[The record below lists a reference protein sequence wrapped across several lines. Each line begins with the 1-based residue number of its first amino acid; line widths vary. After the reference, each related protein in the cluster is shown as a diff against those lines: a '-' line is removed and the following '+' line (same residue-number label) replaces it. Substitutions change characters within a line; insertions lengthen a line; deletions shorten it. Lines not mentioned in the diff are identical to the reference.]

1 MKYLL
6 FNMRLFPALLFSFL
20 LVCFYSCKDEE
31 ILQIVVGPEP
41 PKSENT
47 IDDINSN
54 LKALQRMVVAQEKG
68 LDVRSCVA
76 LTASSYNVELS
87 DGNSFIVHTEITPL
101 DKGESPVYAP
111 KLGVKK
117 EGDIYYWT
125 IDDDWLNIKDAKVAV
140 TPELSSIPVV
150 GMDEDGYWTVKCN
163 DDVKTLKRRAE
174 AGTVKSI
181 FNQVDIKGKTV
192 TFRFSDGSLP
202 IAFTIDDKDNPDE
215 PVMGDLRRPIS
226 SDKPAWI
233 FHIDTWNHAD
243 PQRIIDMI
251 PADIRPYVIFNISLS
266 VLHDDDTGKW
276 GLVEYGYEVAKS
288 WLRTCAEN
296 NVWAMVQPSSG
307 GFSHFPDFATYG
319 QMEGSLYEEFYRD
332 YPNFL
337 GFNYCEQF
345 WGFDDPFSVSYPQ
358 RLKHWTNL
366 MKLNAKYGGYLTIS
380 FCGPHWGASLTPVA
394 MFKRDAEFAA
404 VCREHPENL
413 IVCEKYTSTYGFF
426 DIESACL
433 GAWLSGYAGQYG
445 MRFDECGW
453 NAIYWNGDEKFP
465 VAAGAIPA
473 IEHIMFTGQTIF
485 DGPETIPEQVCKE
498 VNAVSA
504 GDGYTRRNWEFYPQ
518 LYNINMDIYRKILD
532 GTIRIMNRQEVIDR
546 TKYVIVNDITPNNTA
561 SDPGYLAPKTLYDGL
576 YKLDEDG
583 TNYEQR
589 LYFKKTGRY
598 PTLPVV
604 YGLVDDIANSFRYKI
619 NASQYNGT
627 YGDVKLKQS
636 IFNRDFPEEYTG
648 NLYVGRHENA
658 WVAYNAY
665 AEIRNAAIPF
675 KYNTC
680 EKMELAFAKYS
691 VSAIKEYSDKVT
703 FYLTNYNEK
712 GIKQTDV
719 IKIYGSTN
727 KPKMTYTDRATPAS
741 CSISEDWTNGV
752 YTMTVIHNGAVDI
765 TVNCAG
771 NAIGRE
777 TQYTKATINVPANP
791 NIYHGAR
798 QYEAENFEYKNIS
811 RIITKKPYSDTE
823 GILPD
828 YTAMGFLNFGSN
840 GNAAV
845 RDEVSVTDTGN
856 YSLRIRYCAA
866 ATVNTVD
873 LYVNGVKVT
882 TLEFA
887 QTGVGNWETTSAG
900 VSLNAGKNKVELI
913 ANGSSASCDLYLD
926 NIVIE

>member
-6 FNMRLFPALLFSFL
+6 FNKRLFPALLFSL
-20 LVCFYSCKDEE
+20 LSICFYSCKDEE
-31 ILQIVVGPEP
+31 ILQIVVAPEP
-41 PKSENT
+41 PESEKT
-47 IDDINSN
+47 IDDMNSN
-54 LKALQRMVVAQEKG
+54 LKALQRMVVAQENG
-68 LDVRSCVA
+68 LDVKSCVA
-76 LTASSYNVELS
+76 VSAASYNVELS
-87 DGNSFIVHTEITPL
+87 DGNSFVVRTEVTPL
-101 DKGESPVYAP
+101 GEGESQVYAP

-117 EGDIYYWT
+117 DGDTYYWT
-125 IDDDWLNIKDAKVAV
+125 IDGDWLSMKDDKMAV
-140 TPELSSIPVV
+140 TSELSSIPVV
-150 GMDEDGYWTVKCN
+150 GIDEDGYWMVKCN
-163 DDVKTLKRRAE
+163 NEVKTLKRRAE
-174 AGTVKSI
+174 DGIVKSI
-181 FNQVDIKGKTV
+181 FSQVDVKAGTV
-192 TFRFSDGSLP
+192 SFKFSDGSLP
-202 IAFTIDDKDNPDE
+202 FAFTIDDKDNPDD
-215 PVMGDLRRPIS
+215 PVMGHLRRPIS

-251 PADIRPYVIFNISLS
+251 PSDIRPYVIFNISLS
-266 VLHDDDTGKW
+266 VLHDEDTGKW
-276 GLVEYGYEVAKS
+276 QLVEYGYETAKS

-307 GFSHFPDFATYG
+307 GFSHFPDYATYG
-319 QMEGSLYEEFYRD
+319 QMEGSLYEEFYRN

-345 WGFDDPFSVSYPQ
+345 WGFDDQFSVSYPQ

-366 MKLNAKYGGYLTIS
+366 MKLTAKYGGYLTIS

-404 VCREHPENL
+404 VCKEHPENL
-413 IVCEKYTSTYGFF
+413 IVCEKFTSTYGFL

-453 NAIYWNGDEKFP
+453 NAVNWNGDEKFP
-465 VAAGAIPA
+465 VAAGAIPM

-498 VNAVSA
+498 GDVVSA
-504 GDGYTRRNWEFYPQ
+504 GDGYTKRNWTFYPQ
-518 LYNINMDIYRKILD
+518 LYNISMDIYRKILD
-532 GTIRIMNRQEVIDR
+532 GTIRIPSRQEVIDR
-546 TKYVIVNDITPNNTA
+546 TKYVVINDVAPTNAA
-561 SDPGYLAPKTLYDGL
+561 SDPGYLAPKSLYDGL

-598 PTLPVV
+598 PAIPVV
-604 YGLVDDIANSFRYKI
+604 YGLADDIAESFRYKI
-619 NASQYNGT
+619 NASQYSGT

-665 AEIRNAAIPF
+665 ADVRSASIPF

-680 EKMELAFAKYS
+680 EKLELAFAKYS
-691 VSAIKEYSDKVT
+691 VAAIKEYAGKVT

-712 GIKQTDV
+712 GSRQTDV
-719 IKIYGSTN
+719 FKIYGSTA
-727 KPKMTYTDRATPAS
+727 KPRFSYTDRATPAS
-741 CSISEDWTNGV
+741 CSISEEWMNGV
-752 YTMTVIHNGAVDI
+752 YTLTVAHNGAVDI
-765 TVNCAG
+765 VVDCSGDATA
-771 NAIGRE
+771 RE
-777 TQYTKATINVPANP
+777 TQYTKATISIPASP

-798 QYEAENFEYKNIS
+798 QYEAENFEYKNIGGVV
-811 RIITKKPYSDTE
+811 TKRPYAETQ
-823 GILPD
+823 GLLPD
-828 YTAMGFLNFGSN
+828 YTAMGFLRFGSN
-840 GNAAV
+840 GDAAV
-845 RDEVSVTDTGN
+845 RDEVSMADAGN

-866 ATVNTVD
+866 ATINTVD
-873 LYVNGVKVT
+873 LYVNGTKVHT
-882 TLEFA
+882 PEFV
-887 QTGVGNWETTSAG
+887 QTGVGNWQTTSVA
-900 VSLNAGKNKVELI
+900 VSLDAGKNKVELR
-913 ANGSSASCDLYLD
+913 ANGSNAASDLYLD